1 MWRMYLNKKEMRI
14 VKDALYMYLQVVTGN
29 IAFGGIIYG
38 IESLRKEEK
47 KVEEARNLF
56 RQLIKKLRIKLSEE
70 QYLMLGLIE
79 RVSREKIEY
88 WANQLTPE
96 IFENVPTGIST
107 IAYYYL
113 KKFILKNEARE

>member
-14 VKDALYMYLQVVTGN
+14 VKDALYVYLQIVTGN
-29 IAFGGIIYG
+29 IAFGGIRDG
-38 IESLRKEEK
+38 IESVRKEEE

-70 QYLMLGLIE
+70 QCLMLGLIE

-113 KKFILKNEARE
+113 KKNEARE